1 MIKKNSTRTWFKSK
15 NKNLKYA
22 LYRDRKRLGKID
34 LGQKNSSQTWFKLRN
49 RFAEFEINQVME
61 NWFRSNFRIEKLDLN
76 QGIKISKM
84 NNWFI
89 SNNRSPKLD
98 LSQILDSKNFI

>member
-1 MIKKNSTRTWFKSK
+1 MHCIEIEKGSE
-15 NKNLKYA
+15 
-22 LYRDRKRLGKID
+22 KID

-84 NNWFI
+84 NNWLK
-89 SNNRSPKLD
+89 SKNQMPKLD
-98 LSQILDSKNFI
+98 LDQVFKSQILI